1 MILQM
6 FQLKSRTNG
15 HTLRRYKRKP
25 APVSSFVK
33 IENLHKSYDALHV
46 VKGVSLDVEEG
57 QVVSIIGASGSG
69 KSTFLR
75 CLNLLEMPQAG
86 EIIID
91 GERLPLGPDGPA
103 RKVTDQKALTQ
114 LRADTGM
121 VFQNF
126 NLWTHLT
133 VLQNVIEGPMLVKN
147 LSKADATAKALA
159 LLERVGLSD
168 KTQQYPAELSGGQQQ
183 RVAIARTLAMDPKVL
198 LFDEPTSALDP
209 EMVGEVLQVIRDL
222 AAEGRTMIV
231 VTHEMGFAREVSQK
245 VVFLHNGKV
254 EEQGPPAQ
262 LFDAPQSEITQR
274 FLSKV
279 L

>member
-1 MILQM
+1 M
-6 FQLKSRTNG
+6 
-15 HTLRRYKRKP
+15 
-25 APVSSFVK
+25 ASFV
-33 IENLHKSYDALHV
+33 EVEDLHKSYDALHV
-46 VKGVSLDVEEG
+46 VKGVSLNVEEG

-86 EIIID
+86 EIRID
-91 GERLPLGPDGPA
+91 GQRLPLGPEGPV
-103 RKVTDQKALTQ
+103 RKVTDAKALTQ

-133 VLQNVIEGPMLVKN
+133 VLQNVIEGPMMVKKM
-147 LSKADATAKALA
+147 SKADATAKALA
-159 LLERVGLSD
+159 LLDRVGLSD
-168 KTQQYPAELSGGQQQ
+168 KTHQYPAELSGGQQQ

-231 VTHEMGFAREVSQK
+231 VTHEMGFAREVSQQ
-245 VVFLHNGKV
+245 VVFLHDGKV
-254 EEQGPPAQ
+254 EEMGPPSQ
-262 LFDAPQSEITQR
+262 LFDAPQSEITKR

>member
-1 MILQM
+1 M
-6 FQLKSRTNG
+6 
-15 HTLRRYKRKP
+15 P
-25 APVSSFVK
+25 SFV
-33 IENLHKSYDALHV
+33 EVEDLHKSYEALHV
-46 VKGVSLDVEEG
+46 VKGVSLDVKEG
-57 QVVSIIGASGSG
+57 EVVSIIGASGSG

-86 EIIID
+86 EIRID
-91 GERLPLGPDGPA
+91 GKRLPLSEAGPG

-133 VLQNVIEGPMLVKN
+133 VLQNVIEGPMLVKKM
-147 LSKADATAKALA
+147 SKAAATKKGMA
-159 LLERVGLSD
+159 LLDRVGLSD
-168 KTQQYPAELSGGQQQ
+168 KTHQYPAELSGGQQQ

-222 AAEGRTMIV
+222 ADEGRTMIV

-254 EEQGPPAQ
+254 EEAGPPAQ
-262 LFDAPQSEITQR
+262 LFDAPQSEVTKR